1 VENDSIRASGGN
13 TLVDIWVEGKLRAI
27 CVTQAAIETFLG
39 LKAPAK
45 MSEDERCE
53 FVRVH
58 LPQIVTAAKSALR
71 TGNPAAD
78 AITVE
83 AGQLGGVG
91 NRRRIDRRKT
101 ERRKVS
107 VPAEQL
113 PHGERRRGDRRKD
126 DRRQPPKP
134 RAK

>member
-1 VENDSIRASGGN
+1 MENDSIRASGGS

-39 LKAPAK
+39 LKATAK

-58 LPQIVTAAKSALR
+58 LPQVVTAAKSALR
-71 TGNPAAD
+71 ASSPAAD
-78 AITVE
+78 TITIE

-91 NRRRIDRRKT
+91 NRRNVERRKT
-101 ERRKVS
+101 ERRKVT
-107 VPAEQL
+107 VQAEQL
-113 PHGERRRGDRRKD
+113 PHGERRRGDRRKS

-134 RAK
+134 RSK